1 MQRLTSKTLD
11 ARLSLF
17 SPNVAVVCRIFIVV
31 ADDLAMACQ
40 ASMIEANV
48 DH

>member
-1 MQRLTSKTLD
+1 MQRLTANTLD
-11 ARLSLF
+11 ARPSLF
-17 SPNVAVVCRIFIVV
+17 SSNVAVVCRIFIVV
-31 ADDLAMACQ
+31 ADDLALACQ

>member
-1 MQRLTSKTLD
+1 MQRLSANTFD
-11 ARLSLF
+11 ARPSPLS
-17 SPNVAVVCRIFIVV
+17 SNVAVVCRIVIVV